1 MKFAFDTALKN
12 VKRKPFRSCI
22 MAVLTLLL
30 SLAVFAGAFTVMS
43 LRRGLSDYRARLG
56 ADIIVV
62 PSSAKGHGTVNDILL
77 QGITGNYYMS
87 GKEIEKIRSVE
98 GIGEITTQFF
108 LTSAKASCCSTRVQ
122 IIGFDPE
129 TDFSILPWIGE
140 SYQAT
145 ISDGDI
151 IAGSSINVPSDRT
164 ITFYGQNYRVAAQLA
179 ETGTGLDSAVYT
191 NMNTIRQMAESAS
204 NLLETDPFR
213 DVNIRTAASAVLIRV
228 AGGYS
233 IEDVA
238 DDINIH
244 ITKVQATP
252 AKSMVS
258 EISEG
263 LNGVSRIIGLLV
275 GAVWV
280 LALIVLIAVYAL
292 VSNERR
298 KEFAILRIMGA
309 SRKMLFRIM
318 SAEAALIGAIG
329 AILGL
334 AIGLLLTTLLSGR
347 LQSVLN
353 LPFST
358 PGWQSVLGLALGAFA
373 VSVIAGIVTALL
385 SAWRITKSE
394 TGLLLREDG

>member
-1 MKFAFDTALKN
+1 MNFAFATALKN
-12 VKRKPFRSCI
+12 LKRKPFRSVI
-22 MAVLTLLL
+22 MAALTMLL

-43 LRRGLSDYRARLG
+43 LRRGLSGYRARLG

-62 PSSAKGHGTVNDILL
+62 PSSAKGHGAVDDILL

-87 GKEIEKIRSVE
+87 GKEIDKIKSVD
-98 GIGEITTQFF
+98 GVGEITTQFF

-140 SYQAT
+140 SYQST
-145 ISDGDI
+145 VSDGDV
-151 IAGSSINVPSDRT
+151 IAGSNINVPADRM
-164 ITFYGQNYRVAAQLA
+164 ITFYGQDYRVTAQLA

-191 NMNTIRQMAESAS
+191 NMNTIRRMADSAS

-213 DVNIRTAASAVLIRV
+213 GVNVRTAASAVLIRV
-228 AGGYS
+228 ADGYS

-258 EISEG
+258 GITKG
-263 LNGVSRIIGLLV
+263 LGGVSRVIGLLV
-275 GAVWV
+275 GAVWILV
-280 LALIVLIAVYAL
+280 SVVLIAVYAL

-309 SRKMLFRIM
+309 SRKMLFRFM
-318 SAEAALIGAIG
+318 GAEAALIGAIG

-334 AIGLLLTTLLSGR
+334 MVGVLSIVLLSDR
-347 LQSVLN
+347 LQSALN

-358 PGWQSVLGLALGAFA
+358 PGWGSVLGLACGAFA
-373 VSVIAGIVTALL
+373 LSVCAGIVTALL
-385 SAWRITKSE
+385 SARRITKSE
-394 TGLLLREDG
+394 TGLLLREDC